1 MSAEPGPQDPD
12 VAGDPDQVDGEDEE
26 LESVELEEREDD
38 DAAYDR
44 FDCTTDDP
52 EVVAAAIDAA
62 QRAVEDGECIVLPTD
77 TVYGIGAD
85 AFSADAVQG
94 LLDAKGRGRD
104 MPPPVLVGDASL
116 IRALAADVPDEA
128 RELVDVHWPG
138 PLTIVCRI
146 QPSLRMD
153 LGETDGTIALR
164 VPDHALTREVLRRTG
179 PLAVSS
185 ANRSGRPA
193 ASTCDEA
200 VEQLGDRVSVY
211 LDGGPVGTQALP
223 SSIVDFTRRDEGQL
237 LRRGALSLETLRETL
252 PGLADVDE
260 PPVVES
266 EPESDPVEPTTEL
279 PGPDAL
285 EPGPVRTDP
294 EPAGPEP
301 AGPETPPRP
310 QITEPGTP
318 EPAAPPQPDEPR
330 IEPEPDRP

>member
-12 VAGDPDQVDGEDEE
+12 VAGGPDQADGEDEE

-116 IRALAADVPDEA
+116 IRALAADVPDQA

-164 VPDHALTREVLRRTG
+164 VPDHSLTREVLRRTG

-200 VEQLGDRVSVY
+200 VDQLGDRVSVY
-211 LDGGPVGTQALP
+211 LDGGSVGTQALP
-223 SSIVDFTRRDEGQL
+223 STIVDFTRRDEGQL

-260 PPVVES
+260 TPVVEP
-266 EPESDPVEPTTEL
+266 EPEPDPAETTAEL
-279 PGPDAL
+279 PGAGQL

-294 EPAGPEP
+294 EATDPPILEPEP
-301 AGPETPPRP
+301 AKAP
-310 QITEPGTP
+310 TP